1 MISAVKRAIGRN
13 TLLRNVIVETTAF
26 VEKGRIRG
34 LIDDLNSHGDPI
46 ASKLAQGIDN
56 FAFAG
61 LAESQAWA
69 EKIEAQ
75 RATMLDDT
83 SMLAIGDLGAPGGHD
98 EGQRICDVVAVS
110 KSARAAK
117 LLMDL
122 CAALAPKCILEMGTN
137 VGVSSAYIAAGQR
150 IAKVSGAE
158 LTTLE
163 FSPYRADIAKKLHA
177 NLGLDHT
184 EFVLGDF
191 NDTLGPLLPA
201 LPSLDLAFIDG
212 NHKYK
217 PTLKY
222 TDMILGASQN
232 DVVLIY
238 DDIRWSDGME
248 KAWLEIMHDPRFS
261 VTVDLN
267 SMGIAVRSSQSHTA
281 YRSQRIRSLSA

>member
-1 MISAVKRAIGRN
+1 MLSTVKRAIGRN
-13 TLLRNVIVETTAF
+13 ALLRNVIVETTAL
-26 VEKGRIRG
+26 VERGRIRG
-34 LIDDLNSHGDPI
+34 LIDDLKNHGDPI
-46 ASKLAQGIDN
+46 AGKLAQGFSN
-56 FAFAG
+56 FAVSNPI
-61 LAESQAWA
+61 ESQTWA
-69 EKIEAQ
+69 QNIEAL
-75 RATMLDDT
+75 RANMLGNT
-83 SMLAIGDLGAPGGHD
+83 SMLATGNLGAPGGHD

-122 CAALAPKCILEMGTN
+122 CAALAPKSIVEMGTN

-150 IAKVSGAE
+150 ISKVSDPE

-163 FSPYRADIAKKLHA
+163 FSPYRAEIAKKLHA
-177 NLGLDHT
+177 DLNFDHT
-184 EFVLGDF
+184 KFVLGDF
-191 NDTLGPLLPA
+191 NETLAPLLQT

-222 TDMILGASQN
+222 TDMILDATQN
-232 DVVLIY
+232 DIVLIY

-267 SMGIAVRSSQSHTA
+267 AMGIAVRSSQPHPA
-281 YRSQRIRSLSA
+281 YRSHRIRSLAA